1 MCWRVQKSIMFLD
14 TYGRSKFSG
23 SRMPSSAATPRTHP
37 EVPPVSNAASMT
49 VSLAK
54 KPENGGMPMIAR

>member
-1 MCWRVQKSIMFLD
+1 
-14 TYGRSKFSG
+14 
-23 SRMPSSAATPRTHP
+23 MPAPISAARPRIHP
-37 EVPPVSNAASMT
+37 DVPPFANAASMT